1 MTVSFESIL
10 KTFFELNV
18 FFSFSIRC
26 YFSSSSS
33 LSRFYVVEVDV
44 DLSTAL
50 ECLRMLGWHDASTHL
65 LRFKMNGFVQ

>member
-1 MTVSFESIL
+1 MF
-10 KTFFELNV
+10 

-26 YFSSSSS
+26 YFSSSSSS

-65 LRFKMNGFVQ
+65 FKMNGFVQ